1 MELSAP
7 HLANRA
13 GRIAVRVIVGLVLVL
28 IGLGWW
34 AFTNPPEVTPAG
46 SKSWSKGVYAGT
58 ASLNQSAAL
67 QVDKEG
73 AYLVWVDEANRL
85 HYVTVDGL
93 GTINSDK
100 FLAIA
105 TLFPRS
111 PQLILDPDHQLHL
124 AWLDGQGSQQL
135 YYARLDRSGNMLLQP
150 VTISREDENI
160 SAFDMV
166 LNDRG
171 ELEIFWSR
179 DEGLVHAT
187 LDHQGQPLQPPTLLW
202 PAGDRPSVQVDH
214 GGLIHLVF
222 VERYGSLNLRVRYA
236 TFEPATKTLSRPI
249 EVLDIF
255 RRGGQI
261 LEGPAIGLD
270 NENVYLFWSL
280 ADSRDV
286 TSLASYASFPLADPR
301 PAAPVALNITN
312 GDYPGG
318 LWPLDRQGNQMITT
332 LSSQVYAR
340 GEWEF
345 QILTG
350 VFADGAYQGHQL
362 VSASRSP
369 SLKPALAADKA
380 GNLHAVWLDA
390 GRFQA
395 YKVVYASNM
404 SGVREALAGVT
415 FYEFIDNLFGIVL
428 SLFFVAGV
436 LPFLIVWGIV
446 PLVIVLVYFFAT
458 GQDELAEQRSWWV
471 LGLACLVQVLIMM
484 FLSPDNVYLS
494 TFWRFSLPIF
504 LAVPA
509 LLVLYFVTVRWKM
522 RSLFVAFILFVFI
535 HGLLRLF
542 VFAFIVVGPT

>member
-124 AWLDGQGSQQL
+124 AWLDGQGTQQL
-135 YYARLDRSGNMLLQP
+135 HYARLDRSGNMLLQP

-249 EVLDIF
+249 EV
-255 RRGGQI
+255 
-261 LEGPAIGLD
+261 
-270 NENVYLFWSL
+270 S
-280 ADSRDV
+280 
-286 TSLASYASFPLADPR
+286 
-301 PAAPVALNITN
+301 ITKTCICS
-312 GDYPGG
+312 G
-318 LWPLDRQGNQMITT
+318 LWPT
-332 LSSQVYAR
+332 
-340 GEWEF
+340 
-345 QILTG
+345 
-350 VFADGAYQGHQL
+350 
-362 VSASRSP
+362 
-369 SLKPALAADKA
+369 AA
-380 GNLHAVWLDA
+380 
-390 GRFQA
+390 
-395 YKVVYASNM
+395 
-404 SGVREALAGVT
+404 T
-415 FYEFIDNLFGIVL
+415 
-428 SLFFVAGV
+428 
-436 LPFLIVWGIV
+436 
-446 PLVIVLVYFFAT
+446 
-458 GQDELAEQRSWWV
+458 
-471 LGLACLVQVLIMM
+471 
-484 FLSPDNVYLS
+484 
-494 TFWRFSLPIF
+494 
-504 LAVPA
+504 
-509 LLVLYFVTVRWKM
+509 
-522 RSLFVAFILFVFI
+522 
-535 HGLLRLF
+535 
-542 VFAFIVVGPT
+542 